1 MRLRDLPPGAW
12 EPGRPRQ
19 ESGYLLPLTAL
30 YQTGDTP
37 QVWIIG
43 EDNRL
48 HLQNVTVESYLG
60 DKVMITG
67 VSAGDLVVTAGVHKL
82 YEGQTV
88 RLGEEEARP

>member
-1 MRLRDLPPGAW
+1 M
-12 EPGRPRQ
+12 
-19 ESGYLLPLTAL
+19 PLTAL

-48 HLQNVTVESYLG
+48 HLQNITVESYLG

-82 YEGQTV
+82 HEGQTV
-88 RLGEEEARP
+88 RRGEKEARP